1 MHVYISS
8 FAFFDFFFTFKL
20 SHVKATFVIP
30 KCPKIILSS
39 FALLNNFS
47 SAEKNIFSLIKERLR
62 TGYLLAIFVSGL
74 LKIFVLIKRD
84 TELTSFYLKFFP
96 RHLIQDS
103 IPITTR

>member
-30 KCPKIILSS
+30 KCPKIVLSS
-39 FALLNNFS
+39 FALLNNYS

-62 TGYLLAIFVSGL
+62 TIWLFACYFR
-74 LKIFVLIKRD
+74 FRFIKNICSHQ
-84 TELTSFYLKFFP
+84 T
-96 RHLIQDS
+96 
-103 IPITTR
+103 